1 MKSRNKGRISG
12 PFVPMLKSTLKESAW
27 IALSHGARSLYVA
40 LKSRYN
46 STLGNAVYL
55 SARIASREIG
65 SNKDYV
71 TRWFRELQY
80 YGFIVL
86 ITPGHLSVE
95 GRGKAPHWRLTEEW
109 YLGEPPTRDYQ
120 RWNGEKFHEQ
130 KSPKYYLRKK
140 QNPVPQT
147 GDSVSLKLGT
157 VASLKLG
164 TPTRQPVPQTG
175 DIQPQTPVPQTGD
188 ITSLTT
194 PMLESRAAEDVAPL
208 PLEPGDDG
216 LTIPKQFRRGW

>member
-71 TRWFRELQY
+71 TRWL
-80 YGFIVL
+80 
-86 ITPGHLSVE
+86 
-95 GRGKAPHWRLTEEW
+95 
-109 YLGEPPTRDYQ
+109 
-120 RWNGEKFHEQ
+120 
-130 KSPKYYLRKK
+130 
-140 QNPVPQT
+140 
-147 GDSVSLKLGT
+147 
-157 VASLKLG
+157 
-164 TPTRQPVPQTG
+164 
-175 DIQPQTPVPQTGD
+175 
-188 ITSLTT
+188 
-194 PMLESRAAEDVAPL
+194 RAAILRLHRPNHARPS
-208 PLEPGDDG
+208 G
-216 LTIPKQFRRGW
+216 R

>member
-86 ITPGHLSVE
+86 ITPGHLGVE

-164 TPTRQPVPQTG
+164 TYSRKPL
-175 DIQPQTPVPQTGD
+175 
-188 ITSLTT
+188 SLKLGT
-194 PMLESRAAEDVAPL
+194 
-208 PLEPGDDG
+208 
-216 LTIPKQFRRGW
+216 